1 MADYGQVD
9 TSIYKDAVSDSP
21 LKTAG
26 EVADYRNKLL
36 SNVQNEQSVQ
46 ANNIK
51 LATERFGMV
60 NSAAAGLLS
69 DPNLGKA
76 DVTKKLWD
84 TLGRLTKGDAMS
96 AQHAVQFM
104 KGFPTDP
111 QQQRA
116 AIEAVHAQTLDAWQR
131 GKAYLGTVEGVG
143 TGGGTKLVQQP
154 AYGGA
159 APRDIGYIPNTLQ
172 PGTEKVNPDLSRS
185 FVGGEGNPR
194 IQGPAG
200 EPVNLLGNYGPA
212 PSSAGPSRQPIRER
226 NGAPAGATQR
236 PQAQAG
242 SPYPSSPR
250 PASASPSARVMAAPA
265 PGEAEAKR
273 AVGEGSGSALV
284 SARQRA
290 MNYQG
295 EVFPLE
301 QAIPALEKLGTKGTG
316 PGTESINHLKSFVL
330 SNIPGADFKGLK
342 DDVETYDKAK
352 KYLVDFVNQNGNAG
366 TNDKLAASFAGNPSV
381 NISNAAAVDVA
392 KSALALRR
400 VKQAQ
405 LAAFEQSGLP
415 ESEFG
420 KFASK
425 WNVMADPRAYGF
437 DLMTPAQRKAV
448 IESLPKGKRELFMLN
463 VQDAVEQGLIKAPK

>member
-1 MADYGQVD
+1 MAEID
-9 TSIYKDAVSDSP
+9 TSLYREAMNADPFEFQNRLLA
-21 LKTAG
+21 TQRARQ
-26 EVADYRNKLL
+26 EVEL
-36 SNVQNEQSVQ
+36 
-46 ANNIK
+46 NNIK

-60 NSAAAGLLS
+60 NNAAAGLLS
-69 DPNLGKA
+69 DPELGKT

-104 KGFPTDP
+104 QQFPADP
-111 QQQRA
+111 RQQAQ
-116 AIEAVHAQTLDAWQR
+116 AIRNVHSQTLDAVQR
-131 GKAYLGTVEGVG
+131 GRAYIGEVQGVPI
-143 TGGGTKLVQQP
+143 GGGVKLEQTP

-159 APRDIGYIPNTLQ
+159 PPRDIGYIPNTLSPETRQ
-172 PGTEKVNPDLSRS
+172 VNPDLSQTY
-185 FVGGEGNPR
+185 VGGTGNPP

-200 EPVNLLGNYGPA
+200 APTNLLGNYGPA
-212 PSSAGPSRQPIRER
+212 PSSSGPSRQPIRER
-226 NGAPAGATQR
+226 NGAPVVQR
-236 PQAQAG
+236 PPAQPR
-242 SPYPSSPR
+242 SPY
-250 PASASPSARVMAAPA
+250 AASPAAPSAGHVMAAPP

-273 AVGEGSGSALV
+273 AAGEGSGGALV
-284 SARQRA
+284 SARQRG
-290 MNYQG
+290 MNYQA

-342 DDVETYDKAK
+342 DDVAAYDKAK
-352 KYLVDFVNQNGNAG
+352 KYLVDFVNQNGSAG

-400 VKQAQ
+400 MKQAQ

-425 WNVMADPRAYGF
+425 WNTMADPRAYGF
-437 DLMTPAQRKAV
+437 DMMTPAQRRAV
-448 IESLPKGKRELFMLN
+448 IESLPKGKRELFQLN
-463 VQDAVEQGLIKAPK
+463 VQDAAEQGLIRAPR